1 LLACLLTTPRCI
13 AFSSAHL
20 VSTFVLKARKGG
32 LMTGISPA
40 FIANQL
46 GYSVEMLRSIFAK
59 WMAARLITQV
69 SAA

>member
-1 LLACLLTTPRCI
+1 
-13 AFSSAHL
+13 
-20 VSTFVLKARKGG
+20 
-32 LMTGISPA
+32 MTGISPA